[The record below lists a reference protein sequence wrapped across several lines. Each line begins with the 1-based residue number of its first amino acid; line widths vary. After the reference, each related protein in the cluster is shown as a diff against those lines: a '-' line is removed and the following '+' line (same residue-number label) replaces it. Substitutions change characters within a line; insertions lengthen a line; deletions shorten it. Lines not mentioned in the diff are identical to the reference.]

1 LNGRVGSSAFG
12 FFMQVNGSQALP
24 LVFVDNCAE
33 AVVLAG
39 LKAGIDGEIFNVVD
53 DELPTGQ
60 QFLKA
65 YKRRAKSFVSIRVPY
80 IVGYAMSLLW
90 EKYAEWSKNQLPP
103 AFNRRRC
110 AAEWKGNR
118 YSNQKLK
125 ERLGWRPKVPME
137 QAIPLFLGQFES
149 NGASQVRTEHR
160 RPTAGKC

>member
-1 LNGRVGSSAFG
+1 
-12 FFMQVNGSQALP
+12 
-24 LVFVDNCAE
+24 
-33 AVVLAG
+33 VLAG

-65 YKRRAKSFVSIRVPY
+65 YKRKSKSFVSIRVPY
-80 IVGYAMSLLW
+80 IVGYAMSLFW
-90 EKYAEWSKNQLPP
+90 EKYSEWSRNQLPP

-137 QAIPLFLGQFES
+137 QAMALFLGQFES
-149 NGASQVRTEHR
+149 NGASAVRTTEHR
-160 RPTAGKC
+160 GRTVRKS